1 MFIYNMARFHPWVK
15 MHWIDGVSSMVYN
28 MQRGGLLLV
37 DNVLGG
43 DKLSQKIDTFSFLDV
58 DP

>member
-1 MFIYNMARFHPWVK
+1 MARFHPWVK